1 MTLYPAQ
8 IDNNVSLP
16 YVTDNQTPVQGDTVN
31 RLRDA
36 VIAIENELGAKP
48 SGGFSTVR
56 SRMDHIE
63 TLITQQVVVLAGDLG
78 GTNASPLV
86 IGLQGRPLSNVAPT
100 FGQTIGWN
108 GISWGPSDAVRISQD
123 LGNTFLDPYVV
134 GLQGRPVS
142 NQAPT
147 NNQVLTWDGYI
158 WKPVSQNVTLNV
170 LPTVTLL
177 PIDILFLGGD
187 GYSGTTS
194 PFRVG
199 ARAVDM
205 ISYPAT
211 TLDGRSR
218 IMTFTADLETTNPAA
233 IATVQL
239 KDVTSNA
246 IITGPISN
254 VSGATNA
261 SPIQITTSTAHSL
274 ATGQTVTI
282 AGVGGNTAANGNF
295 IVTVLNTTQFTLNNT
310 TGNGTYTSGGTATGN
325 AILNTSSQASTE
337 FSATIISGNY
347 AGVMRTDQVSM
358 YEVQIFLTGGA
369 TGDQVICRNARIS
382 VRYTPP
388 VEISNLLALSMPTDI
403 SFVAETSLN
412 GFSTPAG
419 IGGRK
424 FDVTLFPALMTDN
437 SGRTRTIEFYADVEV
452 SAPGVDGYLQ
462 LYDTTNNIAVAN
474 TLFHFTN
481 TIGTEIHSI
490 PLTVGTSPGNIRS
503 DVTARYE
510 VQMWKT
516 SAAPSDRAICNNARL
531 TIFYL

>member
-1 MTLYPAQ
+1 MTSYPAQ
-8 IDNNVSLP
+8 IDNNVTLP
-16 YVTDNQTPVQGDTVN
+16 RVVDNQSPVGGDTVN

-36 VIAIENELGAKP
+36 IIAIENELGAKP
-48 SGGFSTVR
+48 SGTFATVR
-56 SRMDHIE
+56 ARMDHIE

-78 GTNASPLV
+78 GTNSSPRV
-86 IGLQGRPLSNVAPT
+86 IGLQGRPLSSAAPT
-100 FGQTIGWN
+100 FGQTVGWN
-108 GISWGPSDAVRISQD
+108 GIAWGPIDSVQLAQD
-123 LGNTFLDPYVV
+123 LGNTSLAPYVV

-142 NQAPT
+142 IQAPT

-177 PIDILFLGGD
+177 PADLVFLGGD
-187 GYSGTTS
+187 GYSSTTA

-218 IMTFTADLETTNPAA
+218 IMTFTANLEVTNPAA

-261 SPIQITTSTAHSL
+261 SPIQITTTTDHSL
-274 ATGQTVTI
+274 VTGQTVTI
-282 AGVGGNTAANGNF
+282 TSVGGNAAANGNF
-295 IVTVLNTTQFTLNNT
+295 IVTVLNSTQFTLNGT
-310 TGNGTYTSGGTATGN
+310 TGSGAYTSGGTATGS
-325 AILNTSSQASTE
+325 AILNTSSQTATE
-337 FSATIISGNY
+337 FSAIIISGNY

-358 YEVQIFLTGGA
+358 YEVQIFLTGGVS
-369 TGDQVICRNARIS
+369 TDQVICRNARVS

-388 VEISNLLALSMPTDI
+388 VNITDLLSLAMPTDI

-424 FDVTLFPALMTDN
+424 FDVTLFPALMTDG
-437 SGRTRTIEFYADVEV
+437 SGRQRTIEFYTDVEV
-452 SAPGVDGYLQ
+452 STPGVDGYIQ
-462 LYDTTNNIAVAN
+462 LFDTTSNAVVNN
-474 TLFHFTN
+474 TFLHFTN
-481 TIGTEIHSI
+481 TLGNEVHSI
-490 PLTVGTSPGNIRS
+490 PLVVGTSPGDIRS
-503 DVTARYE
+503 DIVPRYE
-510 VQMWKT
+510 VQIWKASSSPT
-516 SAAPSDRAICNNARL
+516 DRVICNNARL

>member
-1 MTLYPAQ
+1 MTSYPAQ
-8 IDNNVSLP
+8 IDNNASLP
-16 YVTDNQTPVQGDTVN
+16 LVIDNQSPVQGETVN
-31 RLRDA
+31 RLREA

-56 SRMDHIE
+56 ARMDHIE

-78 GTNASPLV
+78 GTNASPRV
-86 IGLQGRPLSNVAPT
+86 IGMQGRPISSAAPSPS
-100 FGQTIGWN
+100 QVLGWN
-108 GISWGPSDAVRISQD
+108 GIVWEPSDSIQLDQD
-123 LGNTFLDPYVV
+123 LGNTVAAPYVV

-142 NQAPT
+142 TQAPT

-177 PIDILFLGGD
+177 PVDIVFLGGD

-205 ISYPAT
+205 SSYPAT

-218 IMTFTADLETTNPAA
+218 IMTFTADLEVTNPSA

-246 IITGPISN
+246 IITGPITN
-254 VSGATNA
+254 VSAATNA
-261 SPIQITTSTAHSL
+261 SPIQITTATAHSL
-274 ATGQTVTI
+274 TTGQTATL
-282 AGVGGNTAANGNF
+282 AGILGNTAANGNF
-295 IVTVLNTTQFTLNNT
+295 VVTVINSTQFTLNGT
-310 TGNGTYTSGGTATGN
+310 TGNGTYTSGGTVTGN
-325 AILNTSSQASTE
+325 AILNTSGQSSVE
-337 FSATIISGNY
+337 FSANIISGNY

-358 YEVQIFLTGGA
+358 YEVQIFITGGGS
-369 TGDQVICRNARIS
+369 TDQVICRNARVV

-388 VEISNLLALSMPTDI
+388 VNITDLLSLAMPTDI

-419 IGGRK
+419 IGGRN
-424 FDVTLFPALMTDN
+424 FDVTLFPALMTDG
-437 SGRTRTIEFYADVEV
+437 SGRTRTIEFFADVEV
-452 SAPGVDGYLQ
+452 SAPGVDGYMQ
-462 LYDTTNNIAVAN
+462 LYDTTNNVAVTN
-474 TLFHFTN
+474 TAFHFTN
-481 TIGTEIHSI
+481 TIGAEIHSI
-490 PLTVGTSPGNIRS
+490 PLTVGTNPGNIRS
-503 DVTARYE
+503 DVASRYE
-510 VQMWKT
+510 VQVWKT
-516 SAAPSDRAICNNARL
+516 SASPADRVICNNARL